1 VFDLAEAPEIQ
12 GKAFPGP
19 LQQRVV
25 LSKAT
30 VNIGNESY
38 LVVLEMVQPFNFSY
52 DASTGRISFLAPAVN
67 SSGYVSVAISGSDGL
82 QGVSSESL
90 YFSDACPSAGMY
102 GSGSACRPCPKGSYC
117 PGGFRAWPLPGYWR
131 DPSDES
137 SYVVLAC
144 TLPAIPYPDPKAAEL
159 YPLVAAG
166 MPRCIGG
173 KDSLCR
179 PDFAGRLCST
189 CAAGF
194 YKSGNKCKLCLPSS
208 VLDAKVAVIIYVVV
222 FDLVILF
229 GHRDVAGVIVGVIG
243 RLRDFYAVG
252 RMSSAGLPQYIQDL
266 YATLAIFVLDLYTL
280 TQRSDFRGP
289 ACYLFALL
297 ATPRRSC
304 LQRVPQ
310 AGLSRGA
317 KV

>member
-1 VFDLAEAPEIQ
+1 VFDLAEPLEIQ

-38 LVVLEMVQPFNFSY
+38 LVVLELVQPFNFSY
-52 DASTGRISFLAPAVN
+52 DASTERISFLAPAVN
-67 SSGYVSVAISGSDGL
+67 SSAYAAVAISSRDGL
-82 QGVSSESL
+82 QGVSSDSL
-90 YFSDACPSAGMY
+90 YFSSACPSAGMY
-102 GSGSACRPCPKGSYC
+102 GSGSGCRPCPKGAFC

-137 SYVVLAC
+137 SYVVLTC
-144 TLPAIPYPDPKAAEL
+144 PLPTVPYPDPNAAEL

-179 PDFAGRLCST
+179 PDFAGKLCST

-194 YKSGNKCKLCLPSS
+194 YKSGNKCKLCVPSS
-208 VLDAKVAVIIYVVV
+208 VFDAKIALIIYVVV
-222 FDLVILF
+222 FDLTILF
-229 GHRDVAGVIVGVIG
+229 GHRDVAGVIVGVIA

-252 RMSSAGLPQYIQDL
+252 RMSSAGLPQYIQDI

-280 TQRSDFRGP
+280 THCSDFLGLAR
-289 ACYLFALL
+289 YLFARL
-297 ATPRRSC
+297 AAP
-304 LQRVPQ
+304 
-310 AGLSRGA
+310 
-317 KV
+317 

>member
-1 VFDLAEAPEIQ
+1 MFDLAEAPETQ

-102 GSGSACRPCPKGSYC
+102 GSGSACRPCPKGAYC
-117 PGGFRAWPLPGYWR
+117 PGGLRAWPLPGYWR

-144 TLPAIPYPDPKAAEL
+144 PLPAVPYPDPNAAEL
-159 YPLVAAG
+159 HPLVAAG

-179 PDFAGRLCST
+179 PDFAGKLCST

-194 YKSGNKCKLCLPSS
+194 FKSGNKCKLCLPSS
-208 VLDAKVAVIIYVVV
+208 VLDAKIAVVV
-222 FDLVILF
+222 FVVIFDLVILF

-243 RLRDFYAVG
+243 RLQDFYAVG
-252 RMSSAGLPQYIQDL
+252 QMSSTGLPQYVQDL
-266 YATLAIFVLDLYTL
+266 YATLAIFVLDLCAHSHNAL
-280 TQRSDFRGP
+280 I
-289 ACYLFALL
+289 FA
-297 ATPRRSC
+297 
-304 LQRVPQ
+304 
-310 AGLSRGA
+310 
-317 KV
+317 